1 VSRFA
6 TTLSQTS
13 RRLNLPQHIKTRVVL
28 ELAADLEDLFEHY
41 SAQGLSEEDA
51 TARALEATAL
61 SDEAIAR
68 LVEVHTSPT
77 GRLVE
82 RLAERT
88 RTPWERL
95 MLLLIALFVVIGI
108 GREML
113 TASFFPGASPFLWPV
128 AAVST
133 AGVVLVLWKFYGL
146 FFVTDHDP
154 RRLRSGLPS
163 VLGLAALSSL
173 LALFGVLVEM
183 HQAALSVEKTARSLA
198 EQSLLCI
205 ARIAPLIV
213 FSLTFAVF
221 LAVAWFAL
229 SSRVGRMEQTRA
241 SMLLDG
247 GSG

>member
-108 GREML
+108 GREMPYTL
-113 TASFFPGASPFLWPV
+113 EEIGRVMSLSRERVRQIEATALKKIQQAEEQG
-128 AAVST
+128 T
-133 AGVVLVLWKFYGL
+133 
-146 FFVTDHDP
+146 
-154 RRLRSGLPS
+154 LR
-163 VLGLAALSSL
+163 
-173 LALFGVLVEM
+173 E
-183 HQAALSVEKTARSLA
+183 
-198 EQSLLCI
+198 
-205 ARIAPLIV
+205 
-213 FSLTFAVF
+213 F
-221 LAVAWFAL
+221 LA
-229 SSRVGRMEQTRA
+229 
-241 SMLLDG
+241 
-247 GSG
+247 